1 MNLMG
6 CGTALV
12 TPFRRDGSVDEPALH
27 ALVNWQIEE
36 GISFLVPCGTTGEA
50 ATLTEGEWLRT
61 IEVVIGAADG
71 RVPIFAGCTSNA
83 TREAVAKA
91 ERLAQMPGL
100 TGILTANP
108 YYNRPGQEGQY
119 QHFRAIARA
128 VGLPVLLYNIPSRT
142 GANLEPAAVLRLSEE
157 KNIIGIKE
165 SSGSIAQIT
174 ELVNLLPRTFSVF
187 AGDDAMALPAIAVGG
202 CGLVSVAS
210 NEIPGQMAAMVGAA
224 LENDWATARRINRH
238 YGRLLAANFME
249 PSPAPVKA
257 ILSLMGKIGDD
268 SVRLPMVKVSP
279 TTQRKLERIA
289 GELGLLVEAPPSGA
303 NLRMF

>member
-1 MNLMG
+1 MG

-50 ATLTEGEWLRT
+50 ATLTEHEWLRT
-61 IEVVIGAADG
+61 VEVVIGASQG
-71 RVPIFAGCTSNA
+71 RVPVFAGCTHNA
-83 TREAVAKA
+83 THEAVARA
-91 ERLAQMPGL
+91 QQLAAMPGL

-128 VGLPVLLYNIPSRT
+128 VDLPILLYNIPSRT
-142 GANLEPAAVLRLSEE
+142 GANLEPATVLRLSEE

-165 SSGSIAQIT
+165 SSGNIAQIT
-174 ELVNLLPRTFSVF
+174 ELVNSLPRSFKVF
-187 AGDDAMALPAIAVGG
+187 AGDDTMALPVIALGG
-202 CGLVSVAS
+202 CGLISVAS
-210 NEIPGQMAAMVGAA
+210 NEIPGQMAAMVSAA
-224 LENDWATARRINRH
+224 LDNEWADARRINRH
-238 YGRLLAANFME
+238 YSRLMAANFSE

-257 ILSLMGKIGDD
+257 ILSLMGKMQDT
-268 SVRLPMVKVSP
+268 VRLPIVPVSP
-279 TTQRKLERIA
+279 ATERKLERLA
-289 GELGLLVEAPPSGA
+289 GELGLLVGAPPTGEA
-303 NLRMF
+303 LRMF

>member
-1 MNLMG
+1 MG

-50 ATLTEGEWLRT
+50 ATLTEQEWLRT
-61 IEVVIGAADG
+61 VEVVIGAANG
-71 RVPIFAGCTSNA
+71 RVPVFAGCTHNS
-83 TREAVAKA
+83 TREAAAKATLVAKT
-91 ERLAQMPGL
+91 PGL

-119 QHFRAIARA
+119 QHFRAIAQA

-142 GANLEPAAVLRLSEE
+142 GANLEPETVLRLSEE
-157 KNIIGIKE
+157 KNIVGIKE

-174 ELVNLLPRTFSVF
+174 ELVNILPRTFSVF
-187 AGDDAMALPAIAVGG
+187 AGDDAMALPTLAVGG
-202 CGLVSVAS
+202 CGLISVAS
-210 NEIPGQMAAMVGAA
+210 NEIPGQMAEMVLAA

-238 YGRLLAANFME
+238 YARLLVANFME
-249 PSPAPVKA
+249 PSPAPVKV

-268 SVRLPMVKVSP
+268 SVRLPMVKVSAM
-279 TTQRKLERIA
+279 TQRKLERIA

-303 NLRMF
+303 DLRMF

>member
-12 TPFRRDGSVDEPALH
+12 TPFRGDGSVDEPALH
-27 ALVNWQIEE
+27 ALVNWQIDE

-50 ATLTEGEWLRT
+50 ATLTEQEWLRVV
-61 IEVVIGAADG
+61 EVVVGAASG
-71 RVPIFAGCTSNA
+71 RVPVFAGCTHNS

-91 ERLAQMPGL
+91 ERVSRIPGL

-128 VGLPVLLYNIPSRT
+128 VGLPVILYNIPSRT
-142 GANLEPAAVLRLSEE
+142 ATNLEPTTVLRLSDE
-157 KNIIGIKE
+157 KNVIGIKE
-165 SSGSIAQIT
+165 SSGNIAQIT
-174 ELVNLLPRTFSVF
+174 ELVNTLPRSFAVY
-187 AGDDAMALPAIAVGG
+187 AGDDAMALPAIAAGG
-202 CGLVSVAS
+202 CGLISVAS

-238 YGRLLAANFME
+238 YGRLMAANFVE
-249 PSPAPVKA
+249 PSPAPVKTVLA
-257 ILSLMGKIGDD
+257 LMGKINDD
-268 SVRLPMVKVSP
+268 AVRLPMVKVSP
-279 TTQRKLERIA
+279 ATQRKLERMA
-289 GELGLLVEAPPSGA
+289 GELGLLMAAPAAGVD
-303 NLRMF
+303 LRMF

>member
-12 TPFRRDGSVDEPALH
+12 TPFRGDGSVDEPALH
-27 ALVNWQIEE
+27 ALVNWQIDE

-50 ATLTEGEWLRT
+50 ATLTEHEWLRVV
-61 IEVVIGAADG
+61 EVVVGAAAG
-71 RVPIFAGCTSNA
+71 RVPVFAGCTHNA
-83 TREAVAKA
+83 AREAVAKS
-91 ERLAQMPGL
+91 ERVAQIPGL

-128 VGLPVLLYNIPSRT
+128 VGLPVILYNIPART
-142 GANLEPAAVLRLSEE
+142 GTNLEPATVLRLSEE

-165 SSGSIAQIT
+165 SSGNIAQIAEMVHT
-174 ELVNLLPRTFSVF
+174 LPRSFAVY
-187 AGDDAMALPAIAVGG
+187 AGDDAMALPAIAAGG
-202 CGLVSVAS
+202 CGLISVTS

-238 YGRLLAANFME
+238 YARLMTANFME
-249 PSPAPVKA
+249 PSPAPVKTVLA
-257 ILSLMGKIGDD
+257 LMGRINDE

-279 TTQRKLERIA
+279 ATQRKLERMA
-289 GELGLLVEAPPSGA
+289 GELGLLMAAPAAGVD
-303 NLRMF
+303 LRMF

>member
-1 MNLMG
+1 MG

-27 ALVNWQIEE
+27 ALVNWQIDE

-50 ATLTEGEWLRT
+50 STLSEQEWLRA
-61 IEVVIGAADG
+61 IEVVVGATAG
-71 RVPIFAGCTSNA
+71 RVPVFAGCTHNSTA
-83 TREAVAKA
+83 EAVA
-91 ERLAQMPGL
+91 RAQRVAQIPGL

-128 VGLPVLLYNIPSRT
+128 VGLQVLLYNIPSRT
-142 GANLEPAAVLRLSEE
+142 GTNLEPATVLRLTDE

-165 SSGSIAQIT
+165 SSGNIAQIT
-174 ELVNLLPRTFSVF
+174 ELVNTLPRSFAVF
-187 AGDDAMALPAIAVGG
+187 AGDDSMALPAIALGG
-202 CGLVSVAS
+202 CGLISVAS

-238 YGRLLAANFME
+238 YGKLMAANFVE

-257 ILSLMGKIGDD
+257 VLALMGKINDD
-268 SVRLPMVKVSP
+268 AVRLPMVKVSAA
-279 TTQRKLERIA
+279 THRKLERMA
-289 GELGLLVEAPPSGA
+289 GELGLLMGAPAAGVD
-303 NLRMF
+303 LRMF

>member
-1 MNLMG
+1 
-6 CGTALV
+6 
-12 TPFRRDGSVDEPALH
+12 
-27 ALVNWQIEE
+27 
-36 GISFLVPCGTTGEA
+36 
-50 ATLTEGEWLRT
+50 
-61 IEVVIGAADG
+61 
-71 RVPIFAGCTSNA
+71 
-83 TREAVAKA
+83 
-91 ERLAQMPGL
+91 
-100 TGILTANP
+100 
-108 YYNRPGQEGQY
+108 
-119 QHFRAIARA
+119 

-142 GANLEPAAVLRLSEE
+142 GANLEPATVLRLSEE

-174 ELVNLLPRTFSVF
+174 ELVNLLPRAFSVF
-187 AGDDAMALPAIAVGG
+187 AGDDGMTLPAIAVGG

-303 NLRMF
+303 DLRMF

>member
-50 ATLTEGEWLRT
+50 STLSEHEWLRAV
-61 IEVVIGAADG
+61 EVVVGAAAG
-71 RVPIFAGCTSNA
+71 RVPVFAGCTHNS
-83 TREAVAKA
+83 TQEAVV
-91 ERLAQMPGL
+91 RAQRVAQIPGL

-119 QHFRAIARA
+119 QHFRAVARA
-128 VGLPVLLYNIPSRT
+128 VELQVLLYNIPSRT
-142 GANLEPAAVLRLSEE
+142 GTNLEPATVLRLSEE

-165 SSGSIAQIT
+165 SSGNIAQIT
-174 ELVNLLPRTFSVF
+174 ELVNILPRTFGVF
-187 AGDDAMALPAIAVGG
+187 AGDDAMALPTISLGG

-210 NEIPGQMAAMVGAA
+210 NEIPGQMAAMVTAA

-238 YGRLLAANFME
+238 FGKLIAANFME

-268 SVRLPMVKVSP
+268 TLRLPMVKVSP
-279 TTQRKLERIA
+279 ATQRKLERMA
-289 GELGLLVEAPPSGA
+289 GELGLLMGAPAAGVD
-303 NLRMF
+303 LRMF